1 MKDDQEEIELGNGA
15 EDGADDGDGEGV
27 DDVLD
32 KDLDT
37 STVPFEK
44 SDDSIPTRCRKTTTR
59 SRPSSK
65 GTSSRI
71 TPRQILHAKP
81 LS

>member
-15 EDGADDGDGEGV
+15 EDGADDEDGEGV

-37 STVPFEK
+37 
-44 SDDSIPTRCRKTTTR
+44 
-59 SRPSSK
+59 
-65 GTSSRI
+65 
-71 TPRQILHAKP
+71 
-81 LS
+81 

>member
-44 SDDSIPTRCRKTTTR
+44 SDDSIPDEVPENYYSFTAKLQRHFK
-59 SRPSSK
+59 SH
-65 GTSSRI
+65 
-71 TPRQILHAKP
+71 HAKANFA
-81 LS
+81 